1 MRFESNLRNV
11 ESELRRRREQA
22 TEAIG
27 LFVEGEAK
35 LLAPVDTGNLRS
47 SMSHTSDDEKATIGT
62 NVEYA
67 IFLEKGTSRQK
78 AQPFLTPAAENNK
91 DKITQLARRYLGD

>member
-1 MRFESNLRNV
+1 MRFESNLREV
-11 ESELRRRREQA
+11 QAELRHRRERA

-27 LFVEGEAK
+27 LYVEGEAK
-35 LLAPVDTGNLRS
+35 LLTPVDTGNLRS
-47 SMSHTSDDEKATIGT
+47 SISHKSDDEKAVIGT
-62 NVEYA
+62 NTDYSEFV
-67 IFLEKGTSRQK
+67 EKGTSRQK